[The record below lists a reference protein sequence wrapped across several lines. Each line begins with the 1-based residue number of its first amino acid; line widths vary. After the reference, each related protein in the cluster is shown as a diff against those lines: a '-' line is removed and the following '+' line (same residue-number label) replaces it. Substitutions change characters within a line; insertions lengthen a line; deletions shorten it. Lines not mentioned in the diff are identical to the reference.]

1 MFSKHLSNQGWPA
14 TMTLED
20 YCVMEQ
26 VQVSVKLQHLLMES
40 SSLKKTGTLMFF
52 QSNQSECALVGIFF
66 FNLILPVKRTLSQ
79 ERALD
84 FWVLPHLMVTGKL
97 NNKQI
102 LWHILILDII
112 QIKQET
118 KWRKTNFCNYK
129 CCMGFLH
136 FLLDGKLLQT
146 SWHGDEEQRIFLKS
160 IPQHSLPPYI
170 YLEF

>member
-1 MFSKHLSNQGWPA
+1 
-14 TMTLED
+14 MTLED

-118 KWRKTNFCNYK
+118 K
-129 CCMGFLH
+129 
-136 FLLDGKLLQT
+136 
-146 SWHGDEEQRIFLKS
+146 
-160 IPQHSLPPYI
+160 
-170 YLEF
+170 